1 MSQQELSMRLSLRS
15 LPLLALA
22 LALICA
28 QALAQPAQ
36 NRRFRGTI
44 EGLDGKVLAVKLR
57 AGSTVKINLAD
68 NWQVTAYTKAQIS
81 DIKVGNFIGVGASP
95 QPDGSQRAVSINI
108 FPESARG
115 LGEGFRSWDVV
126 PNGTMTNANVAEAVA
141 SPDGQ
146 TLLLKYKDGEKKIV
160 VPPTATIAIFS
171 AGEKT
176 EVKPGAAVAITA
188 VTKPDGSFESARVG
202 VGRDGFVPN

>member
-1 MSQQELSMRLSLRS
+1 MMLSFRS
-15 LPLLALA
+15 LPLLAVA
-22 LALICA
+22 LLLISA

-44 EGLDGKVLAVKLR
+44 EGLDGNVL
-57 AGSTVKINLAD
+57 TVKARDGASVKIKLAD

-81 DIKVGNFIGVGASP
+81 DFKVGPFSGVGAT
-95 QPDGSQRAVSINI
+95 QLADGSQKAVSINI

-160 VPPTATIAIFS
+160 VPPTATIARFG
-171 AGEKT
+171 AGEKSD
-176 EVKPGAAVAITA
+176 VKPGAAVAISA

-202 VGRDGFVPN
+202 VGRDGFAPN

>member
-1 MSQQELSMRLSLRS
+1 MRALVRS
-15 LPLLALA
+15 LPVLILSLV
-22 LALICA
+22 LICA
-28 QALAQPAQ
+28 QAMAQPAQ

-44 EGLDGKVLAVKLR
+44 EGLDGNVLLVKAR
-57 AGSTVKINLAD
+57 DGSSVKINLAD

-81 DIKVGNFIGVGASP
+81 DIKVGTFIGVGASP
-95 QPDGSQRAVSINI
+95 QPDGSQKAVSINI

-115 LGEGFRSWDVV
+115 LGEGFRNWDVV
-126 PNGTMTNANVAEAVA
+126 PNGTMTNANVAEAIA

-160 VPPTATIAIFS
+160 VPPTATIAMFS
-171 AGEKT
+171 AGQKD
-176 EVKPGAAVAITA
+176 EVKPGVAVAITA
-188 VTKPDGSFESARVG
+188 VTKPDGTFETARVG

>member
-1 MSQQELSMRLSLRS
+1 MVLSLRS
-15 LPLLALA
+15 LPLLVVTL
-22 LALICA
+22 LLVCA

-44 EGLDGKVLAVKLR
+44 EGLDGNVL
-57 AGSTVKINLAD
+57 TVKARDGSSVQIKLAD

-81 DIKVGNFIGVGASP
+81 DIKVGTFIGVGATP
-95 QPDGSQRAVSINI
+95 QPDGSQKAVSINI

-146 TLLLKYKDGEKKIV
+146 TLLLKYKDGEKKVI
-160 VPPTATIAIFS
+160 VPPTATIAQFTP
-171 AGEKT
+171 GEKA
-176 EVKPGAAVAITA
+176 EVKPGVAVAISA
-188 VTKPDGSFESARVG
+188 VAKPDGSFESARVG

>member
-1 MSQQELSMRLSLRS
+1 MTLLLRS
-15 LPLLALA
+15 LSPQCVPLLVVALVM
-22 LALICA
+22 ICA

-44 EGLDGKVLAVKLR
+44 EGLDGNVLMMKTRDGA
-57 AGSTVKINLAD
+57 SVKIKLAD

-81 DIKVGNFIGVGASP
+81 DIKVGTFIGVGATP
-95 QPDGSQRAVSINI
+95 QPDGSQKAVSINI

-146 TLLLKYKDGEKKIV
+146 TLLLKYKDGEKKVV
-160 VPPTATIAIFS
+160 VPPTTTIAQFG
-171 AGEKT
+171 AGEKS
-176 EVKPGAAVAITA
+176 EVKPGVAVAISA
-188 VTKPDGSFESARVG
+188 VTKPDGTFESARVG